1 MSIVF
6 KKRSIAVCRSD
17 GTPVLTLPGFVVS
30 NPDISYGHF
39 IVFAFYQRD
48 TEELPA
54 VGAGNFTAITP
65 GSLLVMFMSFQ
76 NNFTGCDGRTAP

>member
-1 MSIVF
+1 MAIVF

-17 GTPVLTLPGFVVS
+17 GTPVLTLPGFVIS

-39 IVFAFYQRD
+39 IAFPFYQRN

-54 VGAGNFTAITP
+54 IGTGNFTAVAP
-65 GSLLVMFMSFQ
+65 GSLLVMFMTFQ
-76 NNFTGCDGRTAP
+76 NKFTDCDSCPAP